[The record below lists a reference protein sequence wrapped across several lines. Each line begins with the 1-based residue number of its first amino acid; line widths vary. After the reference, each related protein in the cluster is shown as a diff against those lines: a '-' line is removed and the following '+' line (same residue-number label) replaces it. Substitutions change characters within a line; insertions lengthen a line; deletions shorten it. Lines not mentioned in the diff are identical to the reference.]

1 MVTYVELNGY
11 KQGRPQ
17 KESNMD
23 CLSLDEIAKQLGTSK
38 TNLKRALSIERNL
51 TEPMKKLLDD
61 GIISKTVAA
70 DLISS
75 KLFSI
80 LNDTLER
87 GKMGE
92 RGEIGGSAKKVGKRI
107 KELERLYG
115 IRNGSAN
122 EKGDNRIGEPNNS
135 VDQRTQSDLAAQM
148 GMSVD
153 TLQNYK
159 MLAEMTDFYWTNQKI
174 SVIMH
179 IMIRKDILIF

>member
-51 TEPMKKLLDD
+51 TEPMKKLLDE

-80 LNDTLER
+80 LNDTSER
-87 GKMGE
+87 
-92 RGEIGGSAKKVGKRI
+92 
-107 KELERLYG
+107 
-115 IRNGSAN
+115 
-122 EKGDNRIGEPNNS
+122 
-135 VDQRTQSDLAAQM
+135 
-148 GMSVD
+148 
-153 TLQNYK
+153 
-159 MLAEMTDFYWTNQKI
+159 
-174 SVIMH
+174 
-179 IMIRKDILIF
+179 

>member
-1 MVTYVELNGY
+1 MELNGY

-51 TEPMKKLLDD
+51 TEPMKKLLDE

-80 LNDTLER
+80 LNDILER
-87 GKMGE
+87 GKTGR

-115 IRNGSAN
+115 IQHGGDRSIQN
-122 EKGDNRIGEPNNS
+122 EKNS
-135 VDQRTQSDLAAQM
+135 PCLKTQSQLASDM
-148 GMSVD
+148 GMDVR

-179 IMIRKDILIF
+179 IMIRKNILII